1 MVTGSLR
8 EDEIEKLGLFAAANY
23 IGETVDLSSVNSSS
37 VNRGRDSKS
46 LQLNCSKLA
55 CHWSAC
61 Q

>member
-23 IGETVDLSSVNSSS
+23 IGETVDRSS